1 MTQAVIA
8 IDPGSTHSG
17 FVVWDG
23 IRPSS
28 FGKFENGYI
37 LQSLRTMR
45 YELPVVI
52 EGMNL
57 YAANNQIR
65 DALLWSGR
73 FQEAVENRSVPL
85 EYIMRSE
92 VLKHLTGKGSR
103 VGDPEV
109 TAALVQ
115 RFGGDKHGK
124 KGKGWKSDKGF
135 FYGFKSDIW
144 AAMGVAVTYIDRQHM
159 GRNLNER
166 RGTVKVSGRK
176 L

>member
-1 MTQAVIA
+1 MTPTVIG

-28 FGKFENGYI
+28 FGKFENSYI
-37 LQSLRTMR
+37 LRSLRTMR
-45 YELPVVI
+45 NELPVVI

-57 YAANNQIR
+57 YAAGNEIR

-73 FQEAVENRSVPL
+73 FQEAVENRGVRL

-109 TAALVQ
+109 IAALVR
-115 RFGGDKHGK
+115 RFGGTEHGK
-124 KGKGWKSDKGF
+124 YGKGTIKNNGF
-135 FYGFKSDIW
+135 FYGFVKDVW
-144 AAMGVAVTYIDRQHM
+144 QAHGLAVTWFDFQHI

-166 RGTVKVSGRK
+166 RGTVKISGRE